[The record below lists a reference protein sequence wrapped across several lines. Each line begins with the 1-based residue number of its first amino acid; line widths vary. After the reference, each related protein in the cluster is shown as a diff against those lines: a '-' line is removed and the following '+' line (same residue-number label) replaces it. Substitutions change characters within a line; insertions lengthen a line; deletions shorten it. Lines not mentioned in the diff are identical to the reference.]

1 MSEFMKLEDVRKL
14 QKGIKVERAASLT
27 PQGAPGVLSLFNVLI
42 GRVAVIQLV
51 GECTVICGAI
61 ADSMTIEGNPT
72 VGTTVPLCT
81 LLSTANDEVGT
92 LYGIEG
98 DPAVALIGINAGALP
113 AQERSVIL
121 PVGTLDWRTLAN
133 NTGEIKWTL
142 FYVPIDDGA
151 HVTVA

>member
-1 MSEFMKLEDVRKL
+1 M
-14 QKGIKVERAASLT
+14 
-27 PQGAPGVLSLFNVLI
+27 GA
-42 GRVAVIQLV
+42 VAD
-51 GECTVICGAI
+51 T
-61 ADSMTIEGNPT
+61 MTIEGNPT

-81 LLSTANDEVGT
+81 GLSTANDEVGC

-98 DPAVALIGINAGALP
+98 DPTIALIGINAGALP

-133 NTGEIKWTL
+133 NTGQIKWTL

-151 HVTVA
+151 YVTAA